1 MFAILSV
8 PCSLPLPL
16 PLHLHLYVHLWG
28 RASPTGKGKQAG
40 QQCGSTC
47 DLVLATFLCPFPHHL
62 LFPPFLPNLSPCP
75 LTFCPSPPSPLS
87 CAPFPSSLLYT
98 LPLHLA
104 PPLSIQTVLLTFF
117 LWTSCWVIYCISF
130 LLSLSRNGK
139 WDHRIITTSSKVWP
153 HTSKNLSRQ
162 QTLLRINSS
171 KRVVSRLCGIVT
183 EYVVSLNITFVC
195 SVHCSQHT

>member
-47 DLVLATFLCPFPHHL
+47 DLVLAMFLCPFPHHL

-75 LTFCPSPPSPLS
+75 LISCPSPPSPLS

-104 PPLSIQTVLLTFF
+104 PPPPPPPPPLIDTNCFTNILSLNLLLSDLLHFF
-117 LWTSCWVIYCISF
+117 LVIF
-130 LLSLSRNGK
+130 
-139 WDHRIITTSSKVWP
+139 
-153 HTSKNLSRQ
+153 
-162 QTLLRINSS
+162 
-171 KRVVSRLCGIVT
+171 
-183 EYVVSLNITFVC
+183 E
-195 SVHCSQHT
+195 